1 MGRTKPLT
9 FDERFETKLPY
20 DKNILSQIIDK
31 LKVFASERQM
41 DINSD
46 RSSGLMFSKSR
57 TKAFPA
63 EIKVDEQC
71 LEFEQKMEIIGVILT
86 SDLQWEAN
94 TEYICQKAY

>member
-1 MGRTKPLT
+1 MQ
-9 FDERFETKLPY
+9 
-20 DKNILSQIIDK
+20 QIIDN

-46 RSSGLMFSKSR
+46 RSSGIMFSKSR

-63 EIKVDEQC
+63 EIIVDEEC
-71 LEFEQKMEIIGVILT
+71 LEFEQKRKIIGVILT

-94 TEYICQKAY
+94 TEYIRKKAYWNMWVLRRMKAPS